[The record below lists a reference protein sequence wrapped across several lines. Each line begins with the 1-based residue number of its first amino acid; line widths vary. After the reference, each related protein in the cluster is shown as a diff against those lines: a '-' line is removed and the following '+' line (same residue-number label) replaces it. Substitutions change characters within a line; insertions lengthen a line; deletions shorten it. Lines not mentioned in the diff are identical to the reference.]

1 MTGQHEIYRRDGF
14 TLIELLVVI
23 TVIALLMAILIPVLN
38 RARELGQRAVC
49 LGNLK
54 QLTLAWILYAD
65 DHDGRLVSG
74 RARRDLTD
82 GSRILKSWMGEAFF
96 QPTKRADVLEHP
108 QKGALWPY
116 IGNIDVYGCPRHQG
130 RQPRYPREITVATY
144 TTVASANAGFGF
156 IEGTT
161 TGGRNK
167 WLVIPG
173 KRVGK
178 TVLHLTRMTD
188 IVSPSAAQRAVFADV
203 GITFH
208 DSFAVEY
215 LNPKYWSQARLASHA
230 KGTTLSMADGHAE
243 YWRWR
248 GRETVDP
255 KIYLP
260 GDNAPVTED
269 GLYDLQRLQRVIW
282 GRLGYSTE

>member
-1 MTGQHEIYRRDGF
+1 MSTRYQNANKSGF

-23 TVIALLMAILIPVLN
+23 GVIGLLMAILVPVLN
-38 RARELGQRAVC
+38 RARELGQRTVC
-49 LGNLK
+49 QSNLK

-65 DHDGRLVSG
+65 EHDGRLVSG
-74 RARRDLTD
+74 RGGRDFTD
-82 GSRILKSWMGEAFF
+82 GSRVLKSWIGEAFF
-96 QPTKRADVLEHP
+96 QPTTRADVLEHP
-108 QKGALWPY
+108 EKGTLWPY

-130 RQPRYPREITVATY
+130 RQPHLPREITVATY
-144 TTVASANAGFGF
+144 TTVVSANVGFR
-156 IEGTT
+156 IEGTAT
-161 TGGRNK
+161 LGRNR
-167 WLVIPG
+167 WLVTPG
-173 KRVGK
+173 RRVGK

-215 LNPKYWSQARLASHA
+215 LNPKYRTGARLVSHA

-243 YWRWR
+243 YWRWQ
-248 GRETVDP
+248 GRETVDRNL
-255 KIYLP
+255 YVP
-260 GDNAPVTED
+260 GDTEPKTED

-282 GRLGYSTE
+282 GRLGY